1 MNIWIG
7 NAKIPKDLSEALEI
21 TKSRL
26 KTEGD
31 YYSGWE
37 LFSDD
42 IIGHSGGTPNY
53 SSRIVFSEK
62 ENLGVCVLSNLN
74 VASSTDSLC
83 NSIFEV
89 MKEDNMQNS
98 EDALSENEMPDSKD
112 DMHQNEKKIATDVWT
127 VFDIV
132 FSVISFMGIIIF
144 ILALAI
150 KNSKIL
156 IGSDIVLFILLML
169 ILILFPIIFSAGLK
183 EIIFIWAPISM
194 SGGLAVMILDIL
206 VITFKIVMVKKSA
219 RNYKA
224 G

>member
-1 MNIWIG
+1 M
-7 NAKIPKDLSEALEI
+7 
-21 TKSRL
+21 
-26 KTEGD
+26 
-31 YYSGWE
+31 
-37 LFSDD
+37 FSDD

-53 SSRIVFSEK
+53 SSRIVYSDNEK
-62 ENLGVCVLSNLN
+62 IAVCVLSNMN

-83 NSIFEV
+83 NTIFEV
-89 MKEDNMQNS
+89 IKEDNKQNL
-98 EDALSENEMPDSKD
+98 EDALSENEMQDSKD
-112 DMHQNEKKIATDVWT
+112 AMHQNEKNIATDGWT
-127 VFDIV
+127 VFDII
-132 FSVISFMGIIIF
+132 FSLITITGIIIF

-183 EIIFIWAPISM
+183 EIFFIWAPISM